1 MKLFDLKK
9 DDYFC
14 FAEDL
19 RKELVLPI
27 YRVIREYESINYDNI
42 KFFNVRT
49 GSTIF
54 FDSNPE
60 VHKVELELK
69 WRFHDNG

>member
-19 RKELVLPI
+19 RTELVLPV
-27 YRVIREYESINYDNI
+27 YRVIRAYDQ
-42 KFFNVRT
+42 KPKDVSFFNVKT
-49 GSTIF
+49 GETLYLMA
-54 FDSNPE
+54 NKE
-60 VHKVELELK
+60 VYKLELELK

>member
-19 RKELVLPI
+19 RTELVLPV
-27 YRVIREYESINYDNI
+27 YRVIRERDNARI
-42 KFFNVRT
+42 LDVQFFNVRT
-49 GSTIF
+49 GI
-54 FDSNPE
+54 NLYLGANKE
-60 VHKVELELK
+60 VHKLNLELK